1 MVTKHGVI
9 KKTELTEFNN
19 PMARGII
26 ALALDEGD
34 ELLAARISDG
44 KSYIFIGTYKGQA
57 IRFREDAVR
66 SMGRPARGVGAMDLA
81 DGDWIVGAQ
90 VFAEEEGLVLSI
102 SEKGFGKRTKLSEY
116 RLTHRNG
123 KGVIN
128 MKTTPKVGH
137 VVTVLSVKDD
147 SELMIVTKNGQMI
160 RIDSAE
166 IRQAGRSTSGVRLV
180 RMEDDDMVAGASLIP
195 EEDPDKNGQQGDL
208 LLQ

>member
-1 MVTKHGVI
+1 
-9 KKTELTEFNN
+9 
-19 PMARGII
+19 
-26 ALALDEGD
+26 
-34 ELLAARISDG
+34 
-44 KSYIFIGTYKGQA
+44 
-57 IRFREDAVR
+57 
-66 SMGRPARGVGAMDLA
+66 MDLA

>member
-1 MVTKHGVI
+1 
-9 KKTELTEFNN
+9 
-19 PMARGII
+19 
-26 ALALDEGD
+26 
-34 ELLAARISDG
+34 
-44 KSYIFIGTYKGQA
+44 
-57 IRFREDAVR
+57 
-66 SMGRPARGVGAMDLA
+66 
-81 DGDWIVGAQ
+81 
-90 VFAEEEGLVLSI
+90 
-102 SEKGFGKRTKLSEY
+102 
-116 RLTHRNG
+116 
-123 KGVIN
+123 
-128 MKTTPKVGH
+128 VGH

>member
-1 MVTKHGVI
+1 
-9 KKTELTEFNN
+9 
-19 PMARGII
+19 
-26 ALALDEGD
+26 
-34 ELLAARISDG
+34 
-44 KSYIFIGTYKGQA
+44 
-57 IRFREDAVR
+57 
-66 SMGRPARGVGAMDLA
+66 MDLA

-123 KGVIN
+123 KGEIN
-128 MKTTPKVGH
+128 MKPTPKVGL